1 MSKVFTV
8 KGPIISLLNF
18 LVSAL
23 DGSRGA
29 EKNKKEKRPA
39 WEKIVGGWDIKNE
52 HDWPW
57 MVSFGRQCEGWNGP
71 TCNGEWNPLEGG
83 KGTGHICGGSL
94 IWDGQYVV
102 TAAHCLG
109 KFSRITAF

>member
-1 MSKVFTV
+1 MA
-8 KGPIISLLNF
+8 LALN
-18 LVSAL
+18 
-23 DGSRGA
+23 GSRGA

-71 TCNGEWNPLEGG
+71 TCNGNWTPLEGG

-109 KFSRITAF
+109 TFSNKNYRGFHIHLGS